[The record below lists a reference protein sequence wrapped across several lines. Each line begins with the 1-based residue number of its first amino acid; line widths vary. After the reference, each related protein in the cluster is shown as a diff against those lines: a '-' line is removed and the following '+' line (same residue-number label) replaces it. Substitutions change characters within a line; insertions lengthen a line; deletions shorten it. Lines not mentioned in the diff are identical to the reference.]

1 MNVVF
6 ALWAAVALVCCSLE
20 FFRILQ
26 ICSYMPQRGYFHCF
40 FTPSYL
46 ILIFVAAF
54 SAVWQLYIRI
64 DAVLCSVYTLACIP
78 FFFAQHKTQL
88 KLTKRLWRMLVVDF
102 ALLFV
107 GCMFYLHCWS
117 LFLPFT
123 VVLSWLFCLPVD
135 MLVSRYY
142 LKKAS
147 CKLKQSSI
155 KVIAITGS
163 FGKTST
169 KSMLASLLCNS
180 QSPQGS
186 CNTPLGIASYIN
198 KTPLNK
204 EYLIL
209 EFGARKRGDIEK
221 LCKLYPP
228 QFGII
233 TGVCEQHLATFG
245 SIENIIAEKGRLA
258 VNLPE
263 CGFCLLAKNCEV
275 FENTGKCEKI
285 SVRVSTENC
294 VVSPHGI
301 TFDAIFNGQRFP
313 VHLPQITTYSA
324 ETFALCATMCDKLG
338 QSTDVTLSNSC
349 NAVQTPH
356 RMEISHNGRFFIIDD
371 SYNAS
376 EKGIEGCCET
386 LALLKGRKIV
396 VSQGIVECGKM
407 RDVAN
412 VRCGKKL
419 GDVCDVFVAVGKN
432 SAKLLEGAGQSA
444 CTVLLQEKSLRHA
457 VEAVSKYLQKD
468 CFLLFQN
475 DLPDAVSLR

>member
-1 MNVVF
+1 MLCGRLLRWCVAVWNFSVF
-6 ALWAAVALVCCSLE
+6 CKFVPTCRKEGISTV
-20 FFRILQ
+20 
-26 ICSYMPQRGYFHCF
+26 F

-64 DAVLCSVYTLACIP
+64 GRSSLQCLHAGMHSLLFCTAQNAVEIDETP
-78 FFFAQHKTQL
+78 
-88 KLTKRLWRMLVVDF
+88 WRMLAVEF

-209 EFGARKRGDIEK
+209 EFGARNE
-221 LCKLYPP
+221 
-228 QFGII
+228 
-233 TGVCEQHLATFG
+233 AT
-245 SIENIIAEKGRLA
+245 
-258 VNLPE
+258 
-263 CGFCLLAKNCEV
+263 
-275 FENTGKCEKI
+275 
-285 SVRVSTENC
+285 
-294 VVSPHGI
+294 
-301 TFDAIFNGQRFP
+301 
-313 VHLPQITTYSA
+313 
-324 ETFALCATMCDKLG
+324 
-338 QSTDVTLSNSC
+338 
-349 NAVQTPH
+349 
-356 RMEISHNGRFFIIDD
+356 
-371 SYNAS
+371 
-376 EKGIEGCCET
+376 
-386 LALLKGRKIV
+386 
-396 VSQGIVECGKM
+396 
-407 RDVAN
+407 
-412 VRCGKKL
+412 
-419 GDVCDVFVAVGKN
+419 
-432 SAKLLEGAGQSA
+432 
-444 CTVLLQEKSLRHA
+444 
-457 VEAVSKYLQKD
+457 
-468 CFLLFQN
+468 
-475 DLPDAVSLR
+475 